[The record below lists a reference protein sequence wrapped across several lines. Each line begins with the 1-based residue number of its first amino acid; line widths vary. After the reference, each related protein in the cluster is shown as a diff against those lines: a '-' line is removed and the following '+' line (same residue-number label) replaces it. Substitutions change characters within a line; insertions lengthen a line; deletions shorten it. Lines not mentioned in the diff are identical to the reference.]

1 MSSTTSSHIV
11 WTDTPEYLAR
21 PHSASRRAK
30 SESRGNAY
38 LGSVDRRI
46 LEFTAWFGFLTSAE
60 IRQLVS
66 GPESTVYRHI
76 SLLEDIGLIEESD
89 GLLAI
94 SRNGLKSA
102 SLSGYTGRN
111 PAERNPQLVKAFLSV
126 KKMLSDEYLVKTRR
140 QAKAEGISV
149 PQCDLVALLPDGKD
163 IYYFIDDGSAR
174 PYRIRDRVDAGI
186 TVLSVRAPQLRKKGI
201 QVVPL

>member
-1 MSSTTSSHIV
+1 MPSTTSSHIV

-30 SESRGNAY
+30 YESRGSTY
-38 LGSVDRRI
+38 LGSVDRQI

-60 IRQLVS
+60 THQLVS
-66 GPESTVYRHI
+66 GAQSTVYRHV
-76 SLLEDIGLIEESD
+76 SLLEEIGLLEESD
-89 GLLAI
+89 GLLSI
-94 SRNGLKSA
+94 SREGLRA
-102 SLSGYTGRN
+102 ADLRGYTGRN
-111 PAERNPQLVKAFLSV
+111 IAVRNPHLVKAFLLV
-126 KKMLSDEYLVKTRR
+126 RGMLSDEYLVKTRR
-140 QAKAEGISV
+140 QAKAEGISA

-163 IYYFIDDGSAR
+163 IYYFIDDGSSR
-174 PYRIRDRVDAGI
+174 PYRIRDRVEAGI